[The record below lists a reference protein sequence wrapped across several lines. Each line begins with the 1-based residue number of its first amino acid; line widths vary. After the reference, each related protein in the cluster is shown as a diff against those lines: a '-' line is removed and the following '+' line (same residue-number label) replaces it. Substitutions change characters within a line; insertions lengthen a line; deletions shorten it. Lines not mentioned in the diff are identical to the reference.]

1 MDNFGFPS
9 RTYFELFTGKHPSD
23 KIYSVQVKD
32 WIDAFSKPVWDNLHH
47 DVNAK
52 PDRFVYEDRAAVVEV
67 GNQSLENK
75 LQHLLVEP
83 TADLVNFL
91 ANRGITIPDRFYVQ
105 PLAFNWPSDEE
116 FVVEDDVEV
125 ENNTTPDVSASKN
138 NNKNNN
144 KALLAAIIAAISL
157 LS

>member
-9 RTYFELFTGKHPSD
+9 RTYFELFTGEHPSS

-32 WIDAFSKPVWDNLHH
+32 WRDAFRKPVWDNLHH
-47 DVNAK
+47 DINAK
-52 PDRFVYEDRAAVVEV
+52 PDRYVYEDRAAVIEV

-75 LQHLLVEP
+75 QQHLLVEP
-83 TADLVNFL
+83 TADLVSFL
-91 ANRGITIPDRFYVQ
+91 ANRGVTIPNRFYVQ
-105 PLAFNWPSDEE
+105 PLAFNWPSEDEV
-116 FVVEDDVEV
+116 VVENDVEV
-125 ENNTTPDVSASKN
+125 EDDTTPDVSVP
-138 NNKNNN
+138 KNNN